1 MGGIGVGALQPDQLW
16 NDADASADPFYGGL
30 LIRLYCNDIHDERSL
45 PHQPLAIEVLPLG
58 AEPVASSEAES
69 LSKILPQDLFD
80 DQLLTWL
87 SKYRTTAG
95 LSRQTVLAAFAEV
108 GLSEDSLGGLVDCV
122 VLDGQGRVTYESFV
136 AVVMAV
142 AGEPRAQWGAS

>member
-1 MGGIGVGALQPDQLW
+1 M
-16 NDADASADPFYGGL
+16 
-30 LIRLYCNDIHDERSL
+30 
-45 PHQPLAIEVLPLG
+45 
-58 AEPVASSEAES
+58 
-69 LSKILPQDLFD
+69 LPQDLSD